1 MGSSSRVSIPDV
13 SRLAEAVLEKSTG
26 KDSSIHGES
35 HWQRVAAA
43 GLTLLPETPGADPAL
58 VFLFALFHDSMR
70 LNDNYDPLHG
80 PRGAALARQLRG
92 EAFDLEDA
100 EMNLLA
106 FACEEHTN
114 GGIGPDPTVGVCWD
128 ADRLNLWRVG
138 IIPDPRFLSTEAAR
152 SEERIAWAHGLQQ
165 ERFAWAELYR
175 AFRLLDVRRPS
186 CGDEGEG
193 GSIV

>member
-1 MGSSSRVSIPDV
+1 
-13 SRLAEAVLEKSTG
+13 
-26 KDSSIHGES
+26 
-35 HWQRVAAA
+35 
-43 GLTLLPETPGADPAL
+43 
-58 VFLFALFHDSMR
+58 MR